1 MNPVRSGSTLSSILI
16 GLALLAAAPMVA
28 AHAQGP
34 GDRESLLGVWDLV
47 AATDFRPDGTAL
59 PWMGPK
65 PTGTIIYTKDGRMA
79 VQFMRDPPPKP
90 SGQTMW
96 TPDGRDLLTGT
107 PAGEIQDAFA
117 GYYAYFGTWRIDA
130 TARTVTHRVVSSL
143 RPEEVGREYVRP
155 YEFRDEGLLF
165 RYSVRAGDGEA
176 RTRVIEFRRAE
187 RFQ

>member
-1 MNPVRSGSTLSSILI
+1 MNLVRSSSILGSILI
-16 GLALLAAAPMVA
+16 GLALLGVAPMVA
-28 AHAQGP
+28 TQAQGP
-34 GDRESLLGVWDLV
+34 GDRESFLGVWELI

-79 VQFMRDPPPKP
+79 VQFMRDPRPKL

-96 TPDGRDLLTGT
+96 TPDGRDLLTST
-107 PAGEIQDAFA
+107 PAGEIQDAFT
-117 GYYAYFGTWRIDA
+117 GYYAYFGTWRIDD
-130 TARTVTHRVVSSL
+130 TARAVIHRVVSSL

-155 YEFRDEGLLF
+155 YEFRDEGLRF
-165 RYSVRAGDGEA
+165 RYSVRAADGEA